1 MLKSFLRA
9 LLEEIKSGVPLGRG
23 GTPKIQLE
31 TTEER
36 HMKGP
41 GQGQLGVELH
51 PCSTG
56 DLSRVLYPS
65 FFAE

>member
-9 LLEEIKSGVPLGRG
+9 LLEEIKSGVPLGWG
-23 GTPKIQLE
+23 GTPKIQL
-31 TTEER
+31 EER